1 MKNLSNTDVYELS
14 HPPPNWSQID
24 PYSDSDINIIN
35 DEPKPD
41 NKNVSS
47 DDTIIIEEPTH
58 QDIVELNKPHVT
70 FNACSTKGSSVS
82 SYNLRKR
89 NNKNLN
95 TLSFR
100 TSNRTKQ
107 APVNYAEGTD
117 NNDSDYEPKAKC
129 HKLTNPGLREPSRS
143 RLESQKYIN
152 RKRHQTVSAGEN
164 TSAYIPYELAYNE
177 ERDKKCPHCQSMFYH
192 DKSLLIHIRHVHS
205 NLATTTDDAVDINIP
220 GLNIGTTQNQQIVQ
234 ETDVSAVNDA
244 KNQST
249 MTGIN
254 NSKTSPVMGINGE
267 PALEDVIGKN
277 FGNYQDAQGINILE
291 NTESSVPTQ
300 VENESNPQDV
310 TGRNNEE
317 DQAVKGINDEKITEP
332 SVTAPAQESLHQKDE
347 KVSPIQPSTSRHKP
361 STTVHL
367 AENISQQ
374 KFGHHKRRLKPKGK
388 HCRLPIPLDKQDKK
402 NSQTKTEP
410 RKARSEFVT
419 LTHGVRKIKKI
430 RCFKCQVCKDVSTS
444 QAEANKH
451 YKLNHPPL
459 PCPQCHL
466 TFVNPCSLRRHKYSH
481 VSLKFFCRFC
491 GKGYAFESDLNNH
504 KLKHRRHPGY
514 QCNQVSSGR
523 ICGKWYFAKGDLTK
537 HLKTHSGVVHQCYEC
552 DYMTFDVW
560 YLQAHRYTHLE
571 CEEYHCSKCERRFK
585 HHMQLKRHLEK
596 C

>member
-1 MKNLSNTDVYELS
+1 MLAENGVHSPVPSEAPTKTYTVVSESPDDYIVRYDALGENITFIRKETNKDNIEEKITEIWKNDAKQRKWSIPLKNLSNTDVYELS

-41 NKNVSS
+41 DKNVSS
-47 DDTIIIEEPTH
+47 DDTIILEEPTH
-58 QDIVELNKPHVT
+58 QDIVELNKPHAT

-82 SYNLRKR
+82 SYNLCKR

-95 TLSFR
+95 TLSFH

-107 APVNYAEGTD
+107 APMNYAEGTD
-117 NNDSDYEPKAKC
+117 NDDSDYEPKAKC

-152 RKRHQTVSAGEN
+152 RKRHRTVSAGEN
-164 TSAYIPYELAYNE
+164 TGAYIPYELAYDE

-192 DKSLLIHIRHVHS
+192 DKSLLIHIRHAHS

-220 GLNIGTTQNQQIVQ
+220 GLNIGTTQNQQIVW
-234 ETDVSAVNDA
+234 ETDVGAVNDA

-291 NTESSVPTQ
+291 NTESSVPTP

-317 DQAVKGINDEKITEP
+317 DQAVKGINNEKITEP

-347 KVSPIQPSTSRHKP
+347 KVSP
-361 STTVHL
+361 
-367 AENISQQ
+367 
-374 KFGHHKRRLKPKGK
+374 F
-388 HCRLPIPLDKQDKK
+388 
-402 NSQTKTEP
+402 
-410 RKARSEFVT
+410 
-419 LTHGVRKIKKI
+419 
-430 RCFKCQVCKDVSTS
+430 
-444 QAEANKH
+444 
-451 YKLNHPPL
+451 NHPHQDTNLPL
-459 PCPQCHL
+459 Q
-466 TFVNPCSLRRHKYSH
+466 F
-481 VSLKFFCRFC
+481 
-491 GKGYAFESDLNNH
+491 
-504 KLKHRRHPGY
+504 
-514 QCNQVSSGR
+514 
-523 ICGKWYFAKGDLTK
+523 I
-537 HLKTHSGVVHQCYEC
+537 
-552 DYMTFDVW
+552 
-560 YLQAHRYTHLE
+560 
-571 CEEYHCSKCERRFK
+571 
-585 HHMQLKRHLEK
+585 
-596 C
+596 